1 MTAVLSRFGVPLG
14 GGAGRGGILQPKVKY
29 KFRIRVINFGPIQG
43 GLDLTQQVQT
53 ASLPSV
59 KYPDIKVPS
68 YNSTA
73 YYMSKPEWDPVKL
86 TVRDD
91 VTNAVSKLVGHQV
104 QKQQNHFEQTS
115 PLAGTNY
122 KFNMYIEQMDGG
134 NDAVIEQWYLEG
146 CFLTN
151 VTYGDLDYASSD
163 ARHIDLDIRYDI
175 ATQAGDLMPVNVSSS
190 LLPGFG
196 V

>member
-1 MTAVLSRFGVPLG
+1 MTVLSRFGVPLG

-29 KFRIRVINFGPIQG
+29 KFRVRVVNFGPIAG

-53 ASLPSV
+53 ASLPTV
-59 KYPDIKVPS
+59 NYEPQKVHS
-68 YNSTA
+68 YNSLA
-73 YYMSKPEWDPVKL
+73 YYMSKPEWEAVKV

-91 VTNAVSKLVGHQV
+91 VTNSVSKLIGHQV

-115 PLAGTNY
+115 PLAGVNY
-122 KFNMYIEQMDGG
+122 KFNMFIEQLDGG
-134 NDAVIEQWYLEG
+134 NDAVLEQWYLEG
-146 CFLTN
+146 CFLAG
-151 VTYGDLDYASSD
+151 VTYGDLDYSSSE
-163 ARHIDLDIRYDI
+163 ARHIDLNIRYDI
-175 ATQAGDLMPVNVSSS
+175 ATQAGDLMPQNVSSS